1 MNLKNSMLIKI
12 SHMHN
17 TTYFI
22 IVFIRKTQKSKSI
35 EKKSQ
40 LMIAWKQELRKRIDY
55 RHSFFEVMGMF

>member
-1 MNLKNSMLIKI
+1 MNLKNSMLSKL

-35 EKKSQ
+35 EKKSR
-40 LMIAWKQELRKRIDY
+40 LILPGSRSWEKGLTTDTAFLR
-55 RHSFFEVMGMF
+55 